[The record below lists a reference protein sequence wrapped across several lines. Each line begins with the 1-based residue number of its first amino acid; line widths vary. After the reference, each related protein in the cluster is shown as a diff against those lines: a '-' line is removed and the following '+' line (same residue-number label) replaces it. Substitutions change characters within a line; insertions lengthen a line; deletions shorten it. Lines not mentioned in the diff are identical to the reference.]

1 MTMIKVNI
9 KEFEEK
15 YAKGALIPTDIL
27 AYFTQCFLK
36 GEEYADIRAT
46 VYDEM
51 KIKDFYNHHPELR
64 PQTDWE
70 AIELSRNV
78 IDLMKRHIKGDA
90 IEEWE
95 LDDMQLKLTILL
107 NGRKKKKEPNKPID
121 NLETLYDD
129 IAWLKGLYIEKYKNK
144 DK

>member
-1 MTMIKVNI
+1 MATIRVNI

-15 YAKGALIPTDIL
+15 YAKGVLIPTDIM

-64 PQTDWE
+64 PETDWE
-70 AIELSRNV
+70 TIGLSHNV
-78 IDLMKRHIKGDA
+78 IDLMKRYISGDN

-95 LDDMQLKLTILL
+95 LNDMQLKLTILI
-107 NGRKKKKEPNKPID
+107 NGRKKKNEPNKPID
-121 NLETLYDD
+121 NLESLYED
-129 IAWLKGLYIEKYKNK
+129 ISWLKSIYLKNK
-144 DK
+144 TKKQ